1 MLLREFWN
9 DRFWPYCTRNLR
21 ESTCVGYESAWRLH
35 VMPCF
40 GGMDMGAISVEL
52 VDKWLAGFDSAGA
65 ARKAWAVLRA
75 ILRRAIRWNLLDVD
89 ITRRDIQLPA
99 KTHYEPTIL
108 SIRQQRALLQ
118 GFYDHPLEAW
128 IICAAS
134 CGLRTEEGYG
144 LEWSDIDLRS
154 GVLHV
159 ERGLQ
164 WVSGHEVTVPPKTE
178 LSRRTLPLPR
188 FAIRRL
194 RELKPREGGR
204 LIGPLTP
211 PQAARQYA
219 SWCKRHDLPHVPARN
234 LRHSWATNTLA
245 AGADIAIVS
254 KMLGHSD
261 IKTTAFCPRVG
272 GLQPNSTSPT
282 GVVTATT
289 RKPSSSRQTVH
300 CVTSIRAASRI
311 LRHSVWQ
318 SPTASSQAG
327 TTGAIRHPRCH
338 APAPMLSEPGV
349 MYRISPA
356 VVATNWFAP
365 KSW

>member
-1 MLLREFWN
+1 MLLQEFWN

-21 ESTCVGYESAWRLH
+21 ESTRVGYESAWRLH
-35 VMPCF
+35 VMPVF

-52 VDKWLAGFDSAGA
+52 VDKWLANFDTAGA
-65 ARKAWAVLRA
+65 ARKAWSVLRA

-99 KTHYEPTIL
+99 KPHYEPTIL
-108 SIRQQRALLQ
+108 TLRQQRTLLQ
-118 GFYDHPLEAW
+118 GFYAHPLEAW
-128 IICAAS
+128 LICAVS

-164 WVSGHEVTVPPKTE
+164 WVGGHEAVVPPKTE

-188 FAIRRL
+188 FAVKRL
-194 RELKPREGGR
+194 RELRPREGGR
-204 LIGPLTP
+204 LIGTLTP

-261 IKTTAFCPRVG
+261 IKTTAKYYLKPDI
-272 GLQPNSTSPT
+272 
-282 GVVTATT
+282 TAL
-289 RKPSSSRQTVH
+289 RDAQRLWE
-300 CVTSIRAASRI
+300 RALIA
-311 LRHSVWQ
+311 
-318 SPTASSQAG
+318 
-327 TTGAIRHPRCH
+327 
-338 APAPMLSEPGV
+338 
-349 MYRISPA
+349 
-356 VVATNWFAP
+356 
-365 KSW
+365 

>member
-21 ESTCVGYESAWRLH
+21 ESTRVGYESAWRLH

-52 VDKWLAGFDSAGA
+52 VDKWLADFDTAGA

-89 ITRRDIQLPA
+89 TTKRDIQLPA
-99 KTHYEPTIL
+99 KPHYEPTIL

-144 LEWSDIDLRS
+144 LEWGDIDLRA
-154 GVLHV
+154 GILHV

-164 WVSGHEVTVPPKTE
+164 WVSGHEAVVPPKTE

-204 LIGPLTP
+204 LIGTLTP
-211 PQAARQYA
+211 PQAARQYKA
-219 SWCKRHDLPHVPARN
+219 YCKRHDLPYVPARN

-300 CVTSIRAASRI
+300 CVTSIRAASRV